1 MQVCLPTI
9 AEALADAGGMNY
21 ITYTFVTH
29 CLFWKWPLVFTS
41 NMTLHYY
48 PLVNKI
54 VTTLNLRDKLNIPT
68 PVDMDATFT
77 RPFVTVAREPGS
89 GGRPIA
95 KLVAEKLG
103 FEFIDE
109 KIIRDIAASTKQ
121 RREIIKAI
129 DEKSRGRIEDIIHS
143 ALNTEYMDDIEYITE
158 LGKVL
163 LYYAHKGKVVIVGR
177 GANFITP
184 FAKGLHVNITA
195 PFKLRVQRAMEYEG
209 LNSRNAQ
216 KLVKKIEKERCDF
229 VKQYLKQDVT
239 KSNAYD
245 LTINT
250 SFYTLDQASN
260 VIAEAFYQ
268 KFSRSERYKN
278 IFS

>member
-1 MQVCLPTI
+1 M
-9 AEALADAGGMNY
+9 DY

-29 CLFWKWPLVFTS
+29 CLFLEVRVISLS

-54 VTTLNLRDKLNIPT
+54 VTTLNLRDKLDIPT
-68 PVDMDATFT
+68 PEDMDATFS
-77 RPFVTVAREPGS
+77 RPFITIAREPGS

-103 FEFIDE
+103 YEFVDE
-109 KIIRDIAASTKQ
+109 KIIRDIAASTKK
-121 RREIIKAI
+121 RREIIRAV

-143 ALNTEYMDDIEYITE
+143 ALNTEYIDDIEYISE

-177 GANFITP
+177 GANFVTP

-195 PFKLRVQRAMEYEG
+195 PYKLRVQRAMEYEG
-209 LNSRNAQ
+209 LNQPDAQ
-216 KLVKKIEKERCDF
+216 KLVKKIEKERQDF
-229 VKQYLKQDVT
+229 VKQYLKQDLT

-250 SFYTLDQASN
+250 SFYTLDQASK
-260 VIAEAFYQ
+260 VIVEAFYQ
-268 KFSRSERYKN
+268 KFGRLDRYKS